1 MIGFRDSQS
10 RAFEANVKLYVT
22 PLGFDLVIVL
32 PDIKARFA
40 ALMMDTLL
48 DGRTHLNMVDGR
60 WANWSREKSSTRFKA
75 H

>member
-40 ALMMDTLL
+40 AVTMDTLL
-48 DGRTHLNMVDGR
+48 NGRTHLNVVD
-60 WANWSREKSSTRFKA
+60 SRLVNGPRKKSNKGFKA